1 MYSHAHDVC
10 DIPVLHCS
18 NMLPKNED
26 CEEED
31 GFDSRE

>member
-1 MYSHAHDVC
+1 MYSHAPDVC

-18 NMLPKNED
+18 MLPKNED